1 MSRRLLLALAL
12 GVALSATAPG
22 CYGTTGYVVDD
33 YGNYYETYPTY
44 GVYTSSYYTPYWGPY
59 YYGGYYRPYYT
70 YGYRYP
76 YYGGHY
82 GHVGHYGHY
91 GHGHYTTPYYRDH
104 RTTYHGRSYA
114 PNYHA
119 RPAPVHHQRSTTVSP
134 APYSHGGHP
143 HRR

>member
-33 YGNYYETYPTY
+33 YGNYYDTYPTY

-59 YYGGYYRPYYT
+59 YYGAYYRPYYR
-70 YGYRYP
+70 YGSGYP
-76 YYGGHY
+76 HYYGGHY
-82 GHVGHYGHY
+82 GHYGHAGHYGTYGRY
-91 GHGHYTTPYYRDH
+91 GHGHYNTPYYRDH
-104 RTTYHGRSYA
+104 RTNYQRHYT

-119 RPAPVHHQRSTTVSP
+119 RSAPVP
-134 APYSHGGHP
+134 GGHP
-143 HRR
+143 HRH